1 MEKAEAQR
9 EVRQILAVLRIIV
22 LSLAMGVVAFLV
34 VALTRQ
40 PSEPPEQPKL
50 WMYMA
55 GLAGMALLTQMVVPR
70 VLFMAIRRKIAQG
83 TWQPQNK
90 RGIRPP
96 QTDEGLL
103 MAALQSKTIVGCA
116 LLEGAGFAN
125 VFAFMSEGR
134 LTSVV
139 IAAFLIVMIAAH
151 FPLRMRVDAWLERQR
166 QWLEEERSLNP
177 RIDQMSS

>member
-1 MEKAEAQR
+1 MEKKAEAQR

-70 VLFMAIRRKIAQG
+70 VLFMAIRRKTRKG
-83 TWQPQNK
+83 PGN
-90 RGIRPP
+90 R
-96 QTDEGLL
+96 
-103 MAALQSKTIVGCA
+103 KTSEEYDHHRQMKGC
-116 LLEGAGFAN
+116 
-125 VFAFMSEGR
+125 
-134 LTSVV
+134 
-139 IAAFLIVMIAAH
+139 
-151 FPLRMRVDAWLERQR
+151 
-166 QWLEEERSLNP
+166 
-177 RIDQMSS
+177 